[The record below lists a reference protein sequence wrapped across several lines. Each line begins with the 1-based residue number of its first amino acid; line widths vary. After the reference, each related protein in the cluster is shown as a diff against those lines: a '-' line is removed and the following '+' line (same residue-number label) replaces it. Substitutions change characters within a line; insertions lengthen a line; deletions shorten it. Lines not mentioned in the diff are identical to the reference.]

1 MIVGAGHHGPVM
13 RRALFLLP
21 VLLALALA
29 GCGEKPPR
37 ADPEGAASYNAEPG
51 SEPMRE
57 RTLMQGESM

>member
-1 MIVGAGHHGPVM
+1 M

-37 ADPEGAASYNAEPG
+37 ADPEGAASYNAETG
-51 SEPMRE
+51 ADAMRE
-57 RTLMQGESM
+57 RTLKQGESM

>member
-1 MIVGAGHHGPVM
+1 M
-13 RRALFLLP
+13 RRALFLFP

-37 ADPEGAASYNAEPG
+37 ADPEGTASYNAEPG
-51 SEPMRE
+51 SDPMRE

>member
-1 MIVGAGHHGPVM
+1 M

-21 VLLALALA
+21 MLLALALA

-51 SEPMRE
+51 SEPMRS
-57 RTLMQGESM
+57 RTLKQGESM

>member
-1 MIVGAGHHGPVM
+1 M

-37 ADPEGAASYNAEPG
+37 ADPEAGAAYNAEPG
-51 SEPMRE
+51 SDAMRE

>member
-1 MIVGAGHHGPVM
+1 M

-37 ADPEGAASYNAEPG
+37 ADPEGAASYSAEPG
-51 SEPMRE
+51 AAALRD
-57 RTLMQGESM
+57 RALKQGERI

>member
-1 MIVGAGHHGPVM
+1 M
-13 RRALFLLP
+13 RRAPLFLLP

-37 ADPEGAASYNAEPG
+37 ADPEDAASYNAQPG